1 MIHIHKYMIQILK
14 WKDKH
19 YLLLFD
25 KFTRLRKRQPNKPP
39 QISKHESGCDV
50 ISFMQ
55 ILILELKLVRYDGK
69 YIIIM

>member
-1 MIHIHKYMIQILK
+1 MTSN
-14 WKDKH
+14 

-25 KFTRLRKRQPNKPP
+25 KFTRLRKRQQNVNTDKPP

-50 ISFMQ
+50 ISLCK
-55 ILILELKLVRYDGK
+55 LILELKMVHYDGK